1 MNYREQIRT
10 LEQYVQ
16 NIEKQITSL
25 IESNDS
31 DMMRIQSLE
40 AKKSQY
46 LAEVRRLN
54 RLQWDEDHERVNL
67 DEDR

>member
-1 MNYREQIRT
+1 MDYRDQIRI

-31 DMMRIQSLE
+31 DVLRIQSLE

-46 LAEVRRLN
+46 LAEARRLN

>member
-1 MNYREQIRT
+1 MDYREQIRT

-16 NIEKQITSL
+16 SIEKQITSL

-54 RLQWDEDHERVNL
+54 RLQWEEDHERVNL

>member
-1 MNYREQIRT
+1 MDYREQIRT

>member
-16 NIEKQITSL
+16 SIEKQITSL

-54 RLQWDEDHERVNL
+54 RLQWEEDHERVNL

>member
-1 MNYREQIRT
+1 MDYREQIRT

-54 RLQWDEDHERVNL
+54 RLQWEEDHERVNL

>member
-54 RLQWDEDHERVNL
+54 RLQWDEDYERVNL

>member
-54 RLQWDEDHERVNL
+54 RLQWDEDHDRVNL